1 MYKKLHIDYELLRV
15 YLALHSAGL
24 VTGTGVWEAL
34 RSGPVPSGGQGV
46 TLADPRLSVGV
57 VQAGSLRFGVR
68 LWGIPLSLLRLWVNH
83 SRLCQLFS

>member
-1 MYKKLHIDYELLRV
+1 MYNLHIYFELLRMS
-15 YLALHSAGL
+15 LALHFAGL
-24 VTGTGVWEAL
+24 VTGTGVREAL

-46 TLADPRLSVGV
+46 TLTDPRLSVGV